1 MNLSRLDLVSLALFV
16 AVARLG
22 SISAGARHVH
32 LAVGAASRRVSDL
45 EAAVGTPLLYRTA
58 SGVVPTDAG
67 AAFLPQAQRVLAEVD
82 RLTGV
87 MADFASGVRGQVRV
101 AANTSSITQFLPED
115 LSVFM
120 AGHPAVRIALEEQ
133 NSDVIVEAVL
143 ENRADLGI
151 FADRTDPRGLV
162 TVPYRDDELVLIV
175 PLQHP
180 LAARER
186 VAFADA
192 LEYDCVS
199 LPASTSLATRLRE
212 EGERLGRVIRM
223 RIEVR
228 SFDAICRMVVATQ
241 AVGVLPRL
249 AAEPHALSMPIQLL
263 ALDDAWARRTLL
275 IGVRDP
281 EALSAPAR
289 RLWLHLQ
296 QAFPEREIPLAE

>member
-1 MNLSRLDLVSLALFV
+1 MNPGRLDLISLALFV

-32 LAVGAASRRVSDL
+32 LAVGAASRRISDL
-45 EAAVGTPLLYRTA
+45 EGAVGTPLLFRNA

-67 AAFLPQAQRVLAEVD
+67 AAFLAQAQRVLQEVD

-87 MADFASGVRGQVRV
+87 MADYACGVRGQVRV

-133 NSDVIVEAVL
+133 NSDVVVEAVL
-143 ENRADLGI
+143 DNRADLGI
-151 FADRTDPRGLV
+151 FADRTDARGLV
-162 TVPYRDDELVLIV
+162 TVPYREDELVLIV
-175 PLQHP
+175 PQRHA
-180 LAARER
+180 LAGRER

-192 LEYDCVS
+192 LAYDCVS
-199 LPASTSLATRLRE
+199 LPANTSLATRLRE
-212 EGERLGRVIRM
+212 EGERLGRTIRM

-249 AAEPHALSMPIQLL
+249 AAQPHALSMPIQLL

-296 QAFPEREIPLAE
+296 QAFPEGEIPLPE